1 VALPGFGDNP
11 HDRDRAAQVE
21 LILQRVDALPT
32 LSPVAT
38 RLMRVSGAED
48 ADLDEIV
55 TLIESDPALS
65 ARILGLCRRA
75 DLGLGDQITTVRRA
89 VIMLGLEAVQS
100 AVLSVHVYDLLDRE
114 AEGLDPD
121 GEGAEGVGRFDRTGI
136 WRHAIG
142 VACASELI
150 ASRHPSVRVRPEA
163 AFVAGLLHDIGRLT
177 LELVL
182 PRAYQRVV
190 ALAERRAC
198 DSAPVERQVIGLDH
212 HTAGRR
218 IARRWGL
225 PSAIQ
230 DVIWLHAQPIHSLP
244 DTPERELVGVVT
256 LAKALCRRQHLG
268 WSGDFG
274 EPADVESLASHLGL
288 PPQAGAEI
296 LPDLL
301 EALGAR
307 CAVLGLDERTPP
319 ELMLE
324 SIARANERLS
334 ALNQALLRRG
344 RRSDHQKR
352 VLDAIGAFHADWSS
366 DMSVSE
372 TLGRVAASAESVFG
386 PGFYASVHQPGAG
399 RPWLITQFGAG
410 GRVMRAHSAEAPPG
424 ISGGG
429 ALATL
434 ADTSQLTMG
443 AVGALPWLSDYLSD
457 AADLRNVRLLALCSA
472 GTHPGRSGAPRE
484 EADAITAVLLHEPD
498 PQSAGFTR
506 EELGAITSAWSAA
519 VMGAARHERA
529 RRLGETLAESSRELA
544 EMQAAM
550 TERES
555 MTRLGEMSAG
565 AAHEMNNPLTIIRG
579 RSQMLAQRLQGA
591 ADRATAQAIVEAS
604 EHLGELIES
613 MHLLACPPEPCTE
626 ALEPASLV
634 REGVERARRRC
645 GSGRGARVICDE
657 GVGLAQGDREQVLA
671 ALTELIVNAME
682 AAPNEIVELRVQTD
696 PLDDRLVFRIV
707 DHGRGLSRRASRHAF
722 DPFFSEKGAGRQTGL
737 GLARA
742 KRLIELQGGEI
753 SLSNGPEGG
762 CVATIAIPRS
772 APAPGGGFV
781 GRLAA

>member
-1 VALPGFGDNP
+1 MTLHDVDEIDQG
-11 HDRDRAAQVE
+11 HDRAPQVE

-32 LSPVAT
+32 LSPIAT

-75 DLGLGDQITTVRRA
+75 DLGLGDSITTVRRA

-114 AEGLDPD
+114 GSEIDANDRD
-121 GEGAEGVGRFDRTGI
+121 DGVGRFDRPGI
-136 WRHAIG
+136 WRHAIA

-150 ASRHPSVRVRPEA
+150 ASKHPSVRVRPEA

-218 IARRWGL
+218 VARRWGL

-230 DVIWLHAQPIHSLP
+230 NVIWLHAQPLSSLP

-274 EPADVESLASHLGL
+274 EAPELESTAQHLGIT
-288 PPQAGAEI
+288 GAQVEAI
-296 LPDLL
+296 VPALL
-301 EALGAR
+301 EAVGAR

-324 SIARANERLS
+324 SISRANVRLS
-334 ALNQALLRRG
+334 GLNQTLLRRG

-352 VLDAIGAFHADWSS
+352 VLDAIGAFHAGWGADLG
-366 DMSVSE
+366 VSE
-372 TLGRVAASAESVFG
+372 TLARITASAQSLLG
-386 PGFYASVHQPGAG
+386 PGFYASVHQPGFA
-399 RPWLITQFGAG
+399 RPWLITQFGPG
-410 GRVMRAHSAEAPPG
+410 GRVVRAHSADAPLG
-424 ISGGG
+424 IGGGG
-429 ALATL
+429 ALASL

-443 AVGALPWLSDYLSD
+443 DVGALPWLSDYLSD
-457 AADLRNVRLLALCSA
+457 ATDLRNVRLLALCSA
-472 GTHPGRSGAPRE
+472 GVHPGRESATGDDH
-484 EADAITAVLLHEPD
+484 DALTAVLLHEPD
-498 PQSAGFTR
+498 PKSAGFTR

-550 TERES
+550 TEREA

-579 RSQMLAQRLQGA
+579 RSQMLAQRLSSGS
-591 ADRATAQAIVEAS
+591 DRATADAIVEAAA
-604 EHLGELIES
+604 HLSELIES
-613 MHLLACPPEPCTE
+613 MHLLACPPEPSTE
-626 ALEPASLV
+626 ALEPSSLV
-634 REGVERARRRC
+634 RAAVDRARLRT
-645 GSGRGARVICDE
+645 GSNQGARIICDE
-657 GVGLAQGDREQVLA
+657 GVGTAMGDREQLGS
-671 ALTELIVNAME
+671 ALTELIVNALE

-707 DHGRGLSRRASRHAF
+707 DRGRGLSRRATRHAF
-722 DPFFSEKGAGRQTGL
+722 DPFFSEKSAGRQTGL

-742 KRLIELQGGEI
+742 KRLVELQGGEV
-753 SLSNGPEGG
+753 SLSNAPDGG
-762 CVATIAIPRS
+762 CVATISVPRG
-772 APAPGGGFV
+772 APAPGGGFL
-781 GRLAA
+781 GGLAA

>member
-1 VALPGFGDNP
+1 MALPGFVENG

-21 LILQRVDALPT
+21 MILQRVDALPT
-32 LSPVAT
+32 LSPIAT
-38 RLMRVSGAED
+38 RLLRVSGAED

-65 ARILGLCRRA
+65 AKILGLCRRA

-100 AVLSVHVYDLLDRE
+100 AVLSVQVYDLLDRE
-114 AEGLDPD
+114 AEEVEHTVDAGD
-121 GEGAEGVGRFDRTGI
+121 AVGRFDRPGI
-136 WRHAIG
+136 WRHAIA
-142 VACASELI
+142 VACAAELI
-150 ASRHPSVRVRPEA
+150 ASRHTSVRVRPEA

-182 PRAYQRVV
+182 PRAYQRVL

-198 DSAPVERQVIGLDH
+198 DSAPVERQVIALDH

-218 IARRWGL
+218 VARRWGL
-225 PSAIQ
+225 PSSLQ
-230 DVIWLHAQPIHSLP
+230 DVIWLHAQPISSLP
-244 DTPERELVGVVT
+244 DTPERELVIVVA

-274 EPADVESLASHLGL
+274 EPPELEGVAFHLGL
-288 PPQAGAEI
+288 RERDVEAI
-296 LPDLL
+296 VPDLL

-352 VLDAIGAFHADWSS
+352 VLDAIGAFHAGWDA
-366 DMSVSE
+366 DLGVSE
-372 TLGRVAASAESVFG
+372 TLARIAASAEALFG
-386 PGFYASVHQPGAG
+386 SGFYAAVYQPGSG
-399 RPWLITQFGAG
+399 RPWLVTQYGAG

-424 ISGGG
+424 AHG
-429 ALATL
+429 ASSLASL
-434 ADTSQLTMG
+434 ADVNQLTIG
-443 AVGALPWLSDYLSD
+443 AAGALPWLSDYLSD
-457 AADLRNVRLLALCSA
+457 AADLRNVRLLPLCCA
-472 GTHPGRSGAPRE
+472 GRHPGASVLDTDD
-484 EADAITAVLLHEPD
+484 ADALTAVLLHEPD
-498 PQSAGFTR
+498 PSAAGFTR
-506 EELGAITSAWSAA
+506 EELGAITSAWSSA
-519 VMGAARHERA
+519 VMGAARHEQA
-529 RRLGETLAESSRELA
+529 RRLGETLAESSRMLA

-550 TERES
+550 TEREA

-579 RSQMLAQRLQGA
+579 RSQMLAQRLPSA
-591 ADRATAQAIVEAS
+591 SDRATAQAIVEAA

-613 MHLLACPPEPCTE
+613 MHLLACPPEPKTE

-634 REGVERARRRC
+634 RDAVERARART
-645 GSGRGARVICDE
+645 GLGQGARVICEE
-657 GVGLAQGDREQVLA
+657 GVGAAMGDREQVLS
-671 ALTELIVNAME
+671 ALTELIVNALE

-696 PLDDRLVFRIV
+696 PLDDRLVFRIE
-707 DHGRGLSRRASRHAF
+707 DRGRGLSRRAARHAF
-722 DPFFSEKGAGRQTGL
+722 DPFFSEKTAGRQTGL

-742 KRLIELQGGEI
+742 RRLIELQGGEV
-753 SLSNGPEGG
+753 SLSNAPEGG
-762 CVATIAIPRS
+762 CVATVSIPRS

-781 GRLAA
+781 SGAAA

>member
-1 VALPGFGDNP
+1 MALPSFGEIGQ
-11 HDRDRAAQVE
+11 DRDRAAQVE
-21 LILQRVDALPT
+21 MILQRVDALPT
-32 LSPVAT
+32 LSPIAT
-38 RLMRVSGAED
+38 RLMKVSGAED

-100 AVLSVHVYDLLDRE
+100 AVLSVQVYDLLDRE
-114 AEGLDPD
+114 ADEIDHEGDT
-121 GEGAEGVGRFDRTGI
+121 GEGVGRFDRPGI
-136 WRHAIG
+136 WRHAIA

-150 ASRHPSVRVRPEA
+150 ASRNPSVRVRPEA

-218 IARRWGL
+218 VARRWGL
-225 PSAIQ
+225 PSALQ
-230 DVIWLHAQPIHSLP
+230 DVIWLHAQPINSLP

-274 EPADVESLASHLGL
+274 EPADLEGVAFHLGI
-288 PPQAGAEI
+288 QAKDVEGVV
-296 LPDLL
+296 PDLL

-334 ALNQALLRRG
+334 GLNQALLRRG

-352 VLDAIGAFHADWSS
+352 VLDAIGAFHADWVA
-366 DMSVSE
+366 DIGVSE
-372 TLGRVAASAESVFG
+372 TLARVAASAESLFG
-386 PGFYASVHQPGAG
+386 AGFYASVHQPGDG

-410 GRVMRAHSAEAPPG
+410 GRVMRAHTADAPPG
-424 ISGGG
+424 VHGGS
-429 ALATL
+429 ALASL
-434 ADTSQLTMG
+434 ADTSQLTIG
-443 AVGALPWLSDYLSD
+443 AAGALPWLSDYLGD
-457 AADLRNVRLLALCSA
+457 ATDLRNVRLLALCSA
-472 GTHPGRSGAPRE
+472 GRHPGQGFA
-484 EADAITAVLLHEPD
+484 EADDADALTAVLLHEPD
-498 PQSAGFTR
+498 PNAAGFTR
-506 EELGAITSAWSAA
+506 EELSAITSAWSSA

-550 TERES
+550 TEREA

-591 ADRATAQAIVEAS
+591 SDRATADAIVEAS

-613 MHLLACPPEPCTE
+613 MHLLACPPEPCAE

-634 REGVERARRRC
+634 RDAVEQARSRT
-645 GSGRGARVICDE
+645 GLGQGARVICDE
-657 GVGLAQGDREQVLA
+657 GVGTALGDREQVTSALA
-671 ALTELIVNAME
+671 ELIVNALE
-682 AAPNEIVELRVQTD
+682 AAPSEIVELRVQTD
-696 PLDDRLVFRIV
+696 PLDDRLVFRIE
-707 DHGRGLSRRASRHAF
+707 DRGRGLSRRASRHAF
-722 DPFFSEKGAGRQTGL
+722 DPFFSEKTAGRQTGL

-742 KRLIELQGGEI
+742 RRLIELQGGEV
-753 SLSNGPEGG
+753 SLSNAPEGG
-762 CVATIAIPRS
+762 CVATVTMPRG
-772 APAPGGGFV
+772 APAPGGGFIS
-781 GRLAA
+781 GMAA